1 MSSFQPPIP
10 VCDILAMDVGR
21 KNRTAEEYCRAVGID
36 DPSRRYEG
44 HTRWMS
50 WDELDKF
57 YWDAERGVAT
67 AWRASLM
74 AKGKQPVRD
83 VGDTA
88 DDAGVKHSE
97 KMKWS
102 WATTDG
108 VPKRKPIMLERRLRD
123 EELFVPMD
131 MT

>member
-1 MSSFQPPIP
+1 MSGFQPPIP
-10 VCDILAMDVGR
+10 VSDILAMDVSR
-21 KNRTAEEYCRAVGID
+21 KNRTAEEYCRVEGID

-67 AWRASLM
+67 AWRASVL

-83 VGDTA
+83 VGGNVDI
-88 DDAGVKHSE
+88 DMRQNE
-97 KMKWS
+97 KMNWS
-102 WATTDG
+102 WATSSDG
-108 VPKRKPIMLERRLRD
+108 VPNPKPIKLARRSRD
-123 EELFVPMD
+123 EELFVRMD
-131 MT
+131 VT